1 MNVLCEHGHAAGGGS
16 AIDVCIGG
24 QCGDR
29 MVALNRGH
37 LAPHLLQ
44 EHNVVKVSISATG
57 HCLAE
62 STLRRPET
70 RRGGST
76 LRMSDEKKDGAIYEE
91 EEPPKPKGGKQVHDL
106 M

>member
-1 MNVLCEHGHAAGGGS
+1 MHLRAVFLFLATLVVVNAFNGLPSSGLGVRRS
-16 AIDVCIGG
+16 ALGI
-24 QCGDR
+24 CGRLPLR
-29 MVALNRGH
+29 M
-37 LAPHLLQ
+37 
-44 EHNVVKVSISATG
+44 
-57 HCLAE
+57 
-62 STLRRPET
+62 PET